1 MKVIPTERGTGFMRK
16 LSSIQSIDPAR
27 TFFGAGSKVAA
38 GLYGNATKEAL
49 ETNLFNSKRHIALAS
64 QKGGMTQSNFLNTS
78 QMSFGGGSKSFAIKV
93 NPPVFANRNV
103 SIQNL
108 DIKARIGEKRAAY
121 PKRISAAEM
130 FLGSK
135 DDTISKEY
143 DETRNYDREYHQEIA
158 DDDSFF
164 NDHIPMG

>member
-1 MKVIPTERGTGFMRK
+1 MRK

-38 GLYGNATKEAL
+38 NLYGNATKEAL
-49 ETNLFNSKRHIALAS
+49 ENSMLNSKRHIALAS
-64 QKGGMTQSNFLNTS
+64 QKGGLTSTNFMNNS
-78 QMSFGGGSKSFAIKV
+78 QMSFGAGSKSFAIKV
-93 NPPVFANRNV
+93 KPPIFANRNV

-108 DIKARIGEKRAAY
+108 DIKARIGEKR
-121 PKRISAAEM
+121 PQRISAAEM

-143 DETRNYDREYHQEIA
+143 DDTRHEYHQEIP

-164 NDHIPMG
+164 NDHIPMGQKPDY